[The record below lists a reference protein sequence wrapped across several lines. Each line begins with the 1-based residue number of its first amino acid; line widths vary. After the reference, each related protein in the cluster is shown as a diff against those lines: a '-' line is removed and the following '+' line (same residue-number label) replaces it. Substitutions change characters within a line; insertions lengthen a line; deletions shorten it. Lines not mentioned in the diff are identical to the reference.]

1 MKVSRRDRNVL
12 VFSGEKATVEV
23 KVVNHATY
31 ATLEVVGLDAAPG
44 VDVRTLLWGP
54 LITSVTDTV
63 GEAVGVVR
71 DSGFALGITPLN
83 DKTVGGWPKEF
94 DAYGFGSE
102 VKLKPY
108 GEAGP
113 QNEWGVAA
121 KTSCSRRR
129 YPRGRRRTGPSRGG
143 GGRR

>member
-1 MKVSRRDRNVL
+1 M
-12 VFSGEKATVEV
+12 
-23 KVVNHATY
+23 
-31 ATLEVVGLDAAPG
+31 
-44 VDVRTLLWGP
+44 GP

-102 VKLKPY
+102 VL
-108 GEAGP
+108 
-113 QNEWGVAA
+113 QRAA
-121 KTSCSRRR
+121 A
-129 YPRGRRRTGPSRGG
+129 GRRGHRPAQPDADGQRGVIVNTASRPEAAPVTSAADPVMFMDWLL
-143 GGRR
+143 GRERGVSGRARG